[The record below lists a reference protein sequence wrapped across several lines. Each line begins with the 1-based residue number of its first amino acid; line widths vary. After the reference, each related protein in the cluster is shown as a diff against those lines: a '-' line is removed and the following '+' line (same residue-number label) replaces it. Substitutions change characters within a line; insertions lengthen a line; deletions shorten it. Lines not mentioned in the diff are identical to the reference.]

1 VPAKSLDRPPWAAYL
16 TTDAARMEHA
26 KIATSIRSGQRA
38 GGDHAPA
45 ADGNNQGPFIPTE
58 LRLAAMLR
66 PVI

>member
-1 VPAKSLDRPPWAAYL
+1 VPAKSLDRAPSAAYL

-26 KIATSIRSGQRA
+26 KIATSIRSGQPA

-58 LRLAAMLR
+58 LRLAAML
-66 PVI
+66 